1 MTEDHFNPSFPG
13 EGEADVSC
21 GSTRNPARS
30 SAESQSL
37 LARGHTDTHGGHTE
51 ARIRSRQV
59 LHKDV
64 LFSSLCFVR
73 KYLKNSYTDQEMAV
87 EGIW

>member
-1 MTEDHFNPSFPG
+1 MTEDHFNPSFLG

-21 GSTRNPARS
+21 ESTRNLARS
-30 SAESQSL
+30 SAGTQSW
-37 LARGHTDTHGGHTE
+37 AACGHTRTHTE
-51 ARIRSRQV
+51 ARIHSREV

-64 LFSSLCFVR
+64 LFSSLCFVS
-73 KYLKNSYTDQEMAV
+73 KYLKNSYTDQAMAV